1 MGFPRVSQCTIKL
14 CPVLSKQESF
24 AEDTTAVSGMTS
36 GQTISSHDSA
46 GSSGRNNER
55 THSVGPLKDMLPL
68 TFRLMRVQGLPSWT
82 NTSSVSIQDVIQVL
96 LIYPART
103 LR

>member
-1 MGFPRVSQCTIKL
+1 MGFPCVKSQCTIKSWRA
-14 CPVLSKQESF
+14 LSKQESF
-24 AEDTTAVSGMTS
+24 AEDNTVVCGMTS
-36 GQTISSHDSA
+36 VQKISSHDSA

-55 THSVGPLKDMLPL
+55 TRSVGPLKDMLPL

-96 LIYPART
+96 LIYPA
-103 LR
+103 